1 MNLWLRRLALVVTF
15 AALAYLTWRA
25 VLSPPEYHVDT
36 DVYRKGARAWL
47 DGRPLYGDAVFATQ
61 TTDGPL
67 PFTYPPLAAI
77 VFTPLALVSLPT
89 ATAALTVTTMA
100 LLVVCLAITL
110 SGRWALCAGFAAVA
124 LWLKFEPLWA
134 TLAYGQ
140 INVVLMTLVL
150 ADCVPRRTWW
160 PRGMAVGLA
169 MAVKL
174 TPAVFLLYFVLRRQY
189 RAAATALITF
199 LTATGVAAILAPAD
213 SWEYWTKTVLHTG
226 RIGYIAL
233 STNQNITGAL
243 ARLAVPSTTATV
255 IWVVASVTMLAL
267 SVWAARRAL
276 DASEPVLALMCIALF
291 ALVVSPV
298 SWSHHWVW
306 LLPAVASAGAV
317 GCRRRNVPLMAVAL
331 IGLLMVASPAVLAL
345 FHERSEA
352 LFSYL
357 GLPYVFFAIAYCFAV
372 RSTRVPDKLAGS

>member
-1 MNLWLRRLALVVTF
+1 MNPWLRRLALVVTF

-36 DVYRKGARAWL
+36 DVYRDGARAWL
-47 DGRPLYGDAVFATQ
+47 DGRPLYGDAVFPTQ
-61 TTDGPL
+61 TPDGPL

-77 VFTPLALVSLPT
+77 VFTPLTWVSLPT
-89 ATAALTVTTMA
+89 ASAALTVTTMV
-100 LLVVCLAITL
+100 LLVVC
-110 SGRWALCAGFAAVA
+110 LCAGFAAVA

-150 ADCVPRRTWW
+150 ADCVPRRPWW

-189 RAAATALITF
+189 RAAATAVITF
-199 LTATGVAAILAPAD
+199 LTATGVAAVLAPAD
-213 SWEYWTKTVLHTG
+213 SWEYWTKSVRQTG

-255 IWVVASVTMLAL
+255 IWVIASVAMLAL
-267 SVWAARRAL
+267 AVWAARRAL
-276 DASEPVLALMCIALF
+276 EASEPVLALMCVALF
-291 ALVVSPV
+291 GLVVSPV

-306 LLPAVASAGAV
+306 LLPAVASAAAV
-317 GCRRRNVPLMAVAL
+317 GYRRRSVPLMAVAL
-331 IGLLMVASPAVLAL
+331 IGLLLVASPAVLAL
-345 FHERSEA
+345 FDERSEA

-357 GLPYVFFAIAYCFAV
+357 GLPYVLFAIAYCFAV
-372 RSTRVPDKLAGS
+372 RSSRVPDKLAGS